1 MEAIMNLD
9 IRDRRTQIGLGLV
22 ALGLLALLGDLGLFA
37 GIGRLFGLLLFG
49 AAGLIVL
56 RMYRDA
62 PSRIWT
68 LPVGFGLLGLAIA
81 SLDVPWGGG
90 AFLGAIGLGFLAVWL
105 TDTDRERW
113 WALIPA
119 GVLLTLGVV
128 AIYDEWLGGRGDVG
142 GTLFFL
148 GLAATFAAL
157 YLLPSVRQSWA
168 IWPALGLGI
177 VALLTVSFQGGWIV
191 PIALIALGGWL
202 LTRQSRPTD
211 VRPSPPTSAPPPP
224 AQRRDVPTSGEAAS
238 SEAAPTES
246 APPAEEAASS
256 EAAPSADEPAPSEPA
271 PPADEA
277 APSEA
282 APSGAAPEAPA
293 GEGEAPERPA
303 EGDAERE
310 DGEGEE
316 EDPDA
321 RRSF

>member
-1 MEAIMNLD
+1 
-9 IRDRRTQIGLGLV
+9 LGLV
-22 ALGLLALLGDLGLFA
+22 ALGLLALLGDLGVFA

-56 RMYRDA
+56 RTYRDD

-68 LPVGFGLLGLAIA
+68 LPVGFGLLGLAVA

-90 AFLGAIGLGFLAVWL
+90 AFLGSIGLGFLAVWL
-105 TDTDRERW
+105 SDQKRERW

-128 AIYDEWLGGRGDVG
+128 AVYDEWLGGRGDVG

-157 YLLPSVRQSWA
+157 YLMPSVNQSWA

-191 PIALIALGGWL
+191 PIALIALGAWL

-211 VRPSPPTSAPPPP
+211 VRPAEPSAPPPP
-224 AQRRDVPTSGEAAS
+224 APRPPASTTPSQPAPSAQSETTAPTPP
-238 SEAAPTES
+238 AAPTADTGAGERGTEGRDDS
-246 APPAEEAASS
+246 RDDARDASG
-256 EAAPSADEPAPSEPA
+256 D
-271 PPADEA
+271 DEA
-277 APSEA
+277 GRE
-282 APSGAAPEAPA
+282 PE
-293 GEGEAPERPA
+293 
-303 EGDAERE
+303 D
-310 DGEGEE
+310 
-316 EDPDA
+316 
-321 RRSF
+321 RRTS